1 MRKQSFGATVGADG
15 TRFRVWAPRARRV
28 ELLLD
33 GGVTGGLATTLRHRL
48 EPAGDGFY
56 EIFVPD
62 VGAGAH
68 YRYRLDGDRCVPD
81 PASRYQ
87 PEGVHGPSAVVDPA
101 AFGWRDGAWRGR
113 TLSELVIYELH
124 VGSFTPQGTFS
135 AARERLGDLQAL
147 GVTAVELMPV
157 ADFPGR
163 WSWGY
168 DQAALWAPAHLYGHP
183 DELRAF
189 VDRAHA
195 LGLAVILDVIHN
207 HVGPDGAYVAALGP
221 FLTRRHH
228 TPWGAAVNLDDR
240 GSAAVRAFLLENA
253 EHWLA
258 EYHIDALRLDAIDA
272 LRDASPRHFLAEL
285 SARVATLSGPTR
297 YLFAEDDRNL
307 SLVLQPPSAGG
318 YGLDG
323 VWTDDFH
330 HLLRRLL
337 TGEHCGSLSDFPA
350 TTAAL
355 AKTIND
361 GWWYQGQMLPSS
373 GLPRGSDAR
382 ALPPQRL
389 IYFLQNHDQ
398 VGNRPHGERLHQTVG
413 TALFRA
419 ASALLLFLP
428 QTPLLFMGQEWA
440 ASTPFYFFTDHEP
453 ELGRRVREGRW
464 RETRARFALE
474 EGATLPDPQDPSSF
488 ERSKLA
494 WAERERAPHDSTLEL
509 YRALL
514 RLRRELSGRA
524 QAESPCEGALLVRRG
539 AYLLALALRSEI
551 ELPLQTQGVER
562 LSTAGR
568 PGSAA
573 PQGSL
578 AQGGHLRFSAPAAV
592 VFGPAGPA
600 AGLGA

>member
-1 MRKQSFGATVGADG
+1 MRRHAFGATVSAEG

-28 ELLLD
+28 ELILE
-33 GGVTGGLATTLRHRL
+33 GGAAAGTATTVQHRL
-48 EPAGDGFY
+48 QRAGDGLH
-56 EIFVPD
+56 EVFVPQL
-62 VGAGAH
+62 GAGAR
-68 YRYRLDGDRCVPD
+68 YRYRLDDDRVAPD

-87 PEGVHGPSAVVDPA
+87 PEGVHGPSAVVDPLAFRWHDA
-101 AFGWRDGAWRGR
+101 AWSGR
-113 TLSELVIYELH
+113 ALSELVIYELH
-124 VGSFTPQGTFS
+124 VGAFTPEGTFAAAS
-135 AARERLGDLQAL
+135 ARLDDLQAL
-147 GVTAVELMPV
+147 GITAVELMPV

-168 DQAALWAPAHLYGHP
+168 DQAALWAPAQVYGPP
-183 DELRAF
+183 DALRAF

-195 LGLAVILDVIHN
+195 LGLSVILDVIHN
-207 HVGPDGAYVAALGP
+207 HVGPDGAYVAAFGP

-228 TPWGAAVNLDDR
+228 TPWGAAVNLDQR
-240 GSAAVRAFLLENA
+240 GSATVRAFLIENA

-272 LRDASPRHFLAEL
+272 LYDGSATHFLTAL
-285 SARVATLSGPTR
+285 STRVGSLSGQRR

-307 SLVLQPPSAGG
+307 NLVLQAPSAGG

-337 TGEHCGSLSDFPA
+337 TGEQLGAPSDFPA

-361 GWWYQGQMLPSS
+361 GWWYQGQVLPSS
-373 GLPRGSDAR
+373 GLPRGSDPR
-382 ALPPQRL
+382 ALSPQSL

-398 VGNRPHGERLHQTVG
+398 VGNRPFGERLHQTISP
-413 TALFRA
+413 ALFRA

-440 ASTPFYFFTDHEP
+440 ASAPFHFFTDHKP
-453 ELGRRVREGRW
+453 ALGRRVREGRW
-464 RETRARFALE
+464 REARARFAIDA
-474 EGATLPDPQDPSSF
+474 GTTLPDPQDPSSF

-494 WAERERAPHDSTLEL
+494 WAERGRAPHDGTLQL
-509 YRALL
+509 YRKLL

-524 QAESPCEGALLVRRG
+524 QAESPSEGALLVRRG
-539 AYLLALALRSEI
+539 AYTLAVALRSDLD
-551 ELPLQTQGVER
+551 LPLPSAGVER
-562 LSTAGR
+562 LSTAGP
-568 PGSAA
+568 PGTGA
-573 PQGSL
+573 PEAPLTQS
-578 AQGGHLRFSAPAAV
+578 GHLHFAAPAAV
-592 VFGPAGPA
+592 IFGPA